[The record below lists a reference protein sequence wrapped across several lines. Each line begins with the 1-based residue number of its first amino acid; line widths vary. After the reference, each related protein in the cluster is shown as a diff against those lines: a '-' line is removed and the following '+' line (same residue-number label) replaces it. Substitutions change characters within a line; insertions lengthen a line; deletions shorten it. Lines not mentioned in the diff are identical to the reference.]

1 MSEAKPITILLEQA
15 KLGNPS
21 ASQKLWETVYG
32 EIRAIAQQAIDR
44 EYGPV
49 TVQATELAH
58 EAFIRL
64 SGGNVQEI
72 QSRNHLLATVAKAI
86 RQLLVDRARAR
97 KADKRGG
104 KFARVLL
111 DDIIEKTA
119 ASTLDLLDLD
129 QAMTQLAM
137 EDPRHAQLVEL
148 RFFGGMTLEEAA
160 DQLGISRR
168 TAAGDWALAKAW
180 LRRFLEKG
188 GK

>member
-1 MSEAKPITILLEQA
+1 MNESKPITILLEQA
-15 KLGNPS
+15 KSGNAL
-21 ASQKLWETVYG
+21 ASQRLWETVYG

-49 TVQATELAH
+49 TIQATELAH

-111 DDIIEKTA
+111 DEIIDQ
-119 ASTLDLLDLD
+119 ASQSSLDLIDLD
-129 QAMTQLAM
+129 QAMNQLAST
-137 EDPRHAQLVEL
+137 DARHAQLVEL

-168 TAAGDWALAKAW
+168 TAAGDWALARAW
-180 LRRFLEKG
+180 LRRFLERG